1 MLHRL
6 VRHFGAL
13 LRAESAITD
22 ARLRLLVRRFVLLG
36 FAGLI
41 AVFGLC
47 MLNAAAFLALEALW
61 GPIWAA
67 VAAALADFAF
77 AVAIAGIAL
86 ALRSSSRL
94 DTATELRQTAMDGL
108 ENELSDLSWLS
119 RRTMMTPLDVAV
131 PAMILPLITV
141 IIRGLRKKKPDQ
153 P

>member
-1 MLHRL
+1 MLHWL
-6 VRHFGAL
+6 VGHFGAL

-36 FAGLI
+36 FAGLA

-61 GPIWAA
+61 GPVWSA
-67 VAAALADFAF
+67 VAAALADLAL

-94 DTATELRQTAMDGL
+94 DTAIELRQTAMDGL
-108 ENELSDLSWLS
+108 ENELSDLPWLS
-119 RRTMMTPLDVAV
+119 RRTMTPLDVAV
-131 PAMILPLITV
+131 PAMLLTLITV